1 MNVQSF
7 TSFNEKVIH
16 KGCNFL
22 FIRHNLAATR
32 YVRFGEYD
40 VTDYSEHKP
49 KESPVS
55 SLIVHE
61 KYNNSTHD
69 NDIGLMRLVR
79 DIQFDSEY
87 IVQSF
92 RVNINIGAVCK
103 IKLTKTTQ
111 V

>member
-1 MNVQSF
+1 MSSLIEFEETNISSIF
-7 TSFNEKVIH
+7 
-16 KGCNFL
+16 C
-22 FIRHNLAATR
+22 R

-61 KYNNSTHD
+61 KYNDTTHD

-79 DIQFDSEY
+79 DIQFDSKY
-87 IVQSF
+87 NFLNPLAWDLSW
-92 RVNINIGAVCK
+92 K
-103 IKLTKTTQ
+103 K
-111 V
+111 